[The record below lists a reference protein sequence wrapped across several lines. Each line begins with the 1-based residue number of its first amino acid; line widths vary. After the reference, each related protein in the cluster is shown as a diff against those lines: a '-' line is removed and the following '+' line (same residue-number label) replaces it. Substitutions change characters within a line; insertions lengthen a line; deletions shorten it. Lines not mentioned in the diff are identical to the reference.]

1 MNEPEK
7 FLDRWSRRKRN
18 AADKP
23 APIEAM
29 DAAVASAP
37 PAEAKAPAAE
47 PPFDPASLPPIESIS
62 AESDIRAFLKSGVP
76 PDLSRAALRR
86 AWSADPAIRDFIGLV
101 ENGWDFNDPNGIP
114 GFGPIAADEVTRLL
128 AQLVGAPPASAETS
142 APPQA
147 ARVPGNAEQNLP
159 AAIDSEQAQ
168 QLPQDQPPPKQEIAA
183 AEKDSVQG
191 SEEDGA
197 LQNNLDD
204 REYVPSSR
212 PRGHGGALPK

>member
-1 MNEPEK
+1 MSEPEK
-7 FLDRWSRRKRN
+7 FFDRWSRRKHK

-23 APIEAM
+23 APIEAK

-47 PPFDPASLPPIESIS
+47 PSFDPASLPPIESIM
-62 AESDIRAFLKSGVP
+62 AESDVRAFLKPGVP
-76 PDLSRAALRR
+76 PELTRAALRR

-128 AQLVGAPPASAETS
+128 AQLVGAPPASAETN
-142 APPQA
+142 APQQA
-147 ARVPGNAEQNLP
+147 ARVPGSAEQNLP

-168 QLPQDQPPPKQEIAA
+168 QLPQEPPPPKQAIAV

-191 SEEDGA
+191 SEEDAA

-204 REYVPSSR
+204 REDVPSSR
-212 PRGHGGALPK
+212 PPRHGGALPK

>member
-1 MNEPEK
+1 MSEPEK
-7 FLDRWSRRKRN
+7 FIDRWSRRKRE
-18 AADKP
+18 AADEP
-23 APIEAM
+23 APIEAK
-29 DAAVASAP
+29 DAAAASAS
-37 PAEAKAPAAE
+37 PAETKAPAAE

-62 AESDIRAFLKSGVP
+62 AESDIRAFLKPEVP

-114 GFGPIAADEVTRLL
+114 GFGPIAADEVARLL

-142 APPQA
+142 APQQA
-147 ARVPGNAEQNLP
+147 ARVSGNAEQNLP
-159 AAIDSEQAQ
+159 PAIDSEQAQ
-168 QLPQDQPPPKQEIAA
+168 QLPQDQPPPKQEIAV

-191 SEEDGA
+191 SEEDAA

-204 REYVPSSR
+204 REDVPSSR